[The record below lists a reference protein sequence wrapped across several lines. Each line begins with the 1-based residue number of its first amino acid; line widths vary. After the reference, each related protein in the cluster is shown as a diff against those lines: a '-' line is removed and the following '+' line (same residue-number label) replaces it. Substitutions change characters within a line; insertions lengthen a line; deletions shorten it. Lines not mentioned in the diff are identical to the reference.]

1 MGDLKLTRRSF
12 LKAAA
17 VTGALSLASGG
28 VPVALAES
36 ETSASVEVKRVRSC
50 CRACGKMECGVWVT
64 VENGRAIKV
73 EGDESAF
80 HSRGNCCS
88 KSQSSLQAAYHPDRL
103 KHPMKRTGIKGEDP
117 GWERITWDEAFST
130 IGAKINE
137 TMQKYGGEAIFS
149 MIGTSRIWS
158 MSGGNAMTYYF
169 ESPNVHYASQICKG
183 PRFVGT
189 RINSYDGMFWMATT
203 ERPRVYV
210 QWGGASEISNYD
222 DSCRTTVDTAT
233 HADAH
238 IIVDPRMTGLGK
250 EADYWA
256 PLRPGTDGAM
266 ALSWAN
272 VIIENELYDDLYVK
286 RWTNGPFLYCESIE
300 PSGFE
305 TTGPAN
311 KKFEVKTRL
320 LKESDVVEGGSPK
333 RFMIWDNLKEV
344 AGAVGN
350 DCLTYYDVETGSFE
364 GEAPWQPQTQGIESP
379 QYAEGAVPGF
389 LPDPVQ
395 FDPEKD
401 PALYGEFEVVLK
413 DGTTA
418 TVRPVWDMYAE
429 RCAEYAPEKAAEITG
444 VPAETIE
451 ACAKTYATRIDPTTG
466 YGNGGIQYMLAIEH
480 AGNAVMNVRGFDILV
495 GITGNFDTP
504 GGNRGG
510 TKGGWGGQFTPGGK
524 MNPESVTSKI
534 LGKEQFPLLYPW
546 LGMFSDARSV
556 LDAVA
561 TGEPYPVRACMLS
574 SGDHMNMVNAN
585 YAWDALKTLD
595 FMFASELWH
604 APTSQLADILLPVW
618 HWLEVD
624 CVRISQGATGAE
636 GATCRAIEPPADT
649 MWDVDIYTNVVKAMG
664 KKYETTCANPYPTGE
679 EQLSE
684 TTMKAYQM
692 DWQQFRQHFQEN
704 GWTDCKE
711 KYPDTWGTYRRY
723 ETGKYKTGEPGF
735 WTPTQ
740 KQEIWSTVLETFQGG
755 NDFEL
760 PNYFEPPHSPVADP
774 DLCAEYPYIMTT
786 GRRIPVY
793 FHNEH
798 RQLPW
803 CREQWPVPRV
813 EINPEDAAELGIEQ
827 GDWVWIESAWG
838 KIRQVADLYYGIN
851 KGVVN
856 CEHQWWLPE
865 FKGATKG
872 FDLVNVNCLTD
883 RTAQCPIGG
892 ATNVRAYPVKLYKA
906 TAENSPFNN
915 PIPCDEDGTPMITS
929 ADDPRLK
936 EWLPTYE
943 EEE

>member
-1 MGDLKLTRRSF
+1 MGELNLTRRSF
-12 LKAAA
+12 IKAAA

-28 VPVALAES
+28 MPTALAES
-36 ETSASVEVKRVRSC
+36 QTADAVEVKRVRSC

-64 VENGRAIKV
+64 VENGRAVKV
-73 EGDESAF
+73 EGDESAW

-88 KSQSSLQAAYHPDRL
+88 KSQASLQAAYHPDRL
-103 KHPMKRTGIKGEDP
+103 KHPMKRTTPRGEDP
-117 GWERITWDEAFST
+117 GWERITWDEAFQT
-130 IGAKINE
+130 IGQKINE
-137 TMQKYGGEAIFS
+137 VMQKYGGESIFS

-222 DSCRTTVDTAT
+222 DSCRHTVDTAA

-238 IIVDPRMTGLGK
+238 IIVDPRMTSLGK
-250 EADYWA
+250 EADYWN

-266 ALSWAN
+266 ALAWTN
-272 VIIENELYDDLYVK
+272 VVIENELYDDLYVK

-305 TTGPAN
+305 TKAPSN
-311 KKFEVKTRL
+311 RMFEVKTRL
-320 LKESDVVEGGSPK
+320 LKESDIKEGGSPK
-333 RFMIWDNLKEV
+333 RFMIWDNLKEA
-344 AGAVGN
+344 AGSVGN
-350 DCLTYYDVETGSFE
+350 DCLTYYDVATGSFE
-364 GEAPWQPQTQGIESP
+364 GEPDWTPQTQGIESP

-395 FDPEKD
+395 FDPLKD
-401 PALYGEFEVVLK
+401 PALYGEFEVTLK
-413 DGTTA
+413 DGTVAKVT
-418 TVRPVWDMYAE
+418 PVWQMYAD
-429 RCAEYAPEKAAEITG
+429 RAAEYAPEKAAEITG
-444 VPAETIE
+444 VDASVIE
-451 ACAKTYATRIDPTTG
+451 ASAKTWATRLDPTTG

-480 AGNAVMNVRGFDILV
+480 SGNAVQNVRCFDALV

-510 TKGGWGGQFTPGGK
+510 TKGGWGSQFTPGGK
-524 MNPESVTSKI
+524 MNPDSITEKI
-534 LGKEQFPLLYPW
+534 LGREQFPLMYPW
-546 LGMFSDARSV
+546 LGMFSDARTV
-556 LDAVA
+556 LDAVM

-585 YAWDALKTLD
+585 YAWEALKTLD

-604 APTSQLADILLPVW
+604 APTSQLADVLLPVW

-624 CVRISQGATGAE
+624 CVRISQGAHGVE
-636 GATCRAIEPPADT
+636 GATCRAIEPPGDT

-684 TTMKAYQM
+684 TTQKAYKM
-692 DWQQFRQHFQEN
+692 DWQEFRQQFQEN

-711 KYPDTWGTYRRY
+711 KYPETWGTYRRY
-723 ETGKYKTGEPGF
+723 ETGQYRTGEPGF

-740 KQEIWSTVLETFQGG
+740 KQEIWSTVLETYHAGQG
-755 NDFEL
+755 FEL
-760 PNYFEPPHSPVADP
+760 PDFNEPPHSPVRDP
-774 DLCAEYPYIMTT
+774 ELCAEYPYILTT

-827 GDWVWIESAWG
+827 GDWVWIESKWG
-838 KIRQVADLYYGIN
+838 KIRQCADLYYGIN

-865 FKGATKG
+865 FKGVTKG

-892 ATNVRAYPVKLYKA
+892 ATNVRAYPVRLYKA
-906 TAENSPFNN
+906 TAENSPFGN
-915 PIPCDEDGTPMITS
+915 PVPCDEDGTPMITS
-929 ADDPRLK
+929 AEDPRLK
-936 EWLPTYE
+936 EWMPTYE